1 MRSTL
6 APYVFMEFPRD
17 PFGRGDGAR
26 LDIYTNYLRSLR
38 CHVITDSKKS
48 TYSEEIQAHLT
59 AQPKN
64 SRNITYQQKG
74 YSSRMSEIQMDLFDA
89 DFYVLESYLMANGPR
104 ADIEFGWI
112 DENGTKINTYKVP
125 VMLTAMTPKVTP
137 TGTALSVNY
146 VSSYLATDR
155 GPSESTLSRKLLISR
170 TFKPGGKARRD
181 ADIKQAQ
188 ANLESAKT
196 QGKNRTNTPKYDE
209 NVYYFDRISDIVKLL
224 ASQANIKAEVDA
236 TPIFPA
242 TSAPFTFTNKSIYD
256 MLDWFSHYAAEVGD
270 TQFDPTGGSY
280 VYWFDQ
286 ETLYFKRQ
294 TTKVNPYGPIKEIKE
309 INYMGQNDV
318 TVEDLLKINNGK
330 TITLDMQ
337 LSVKG
342 SMIEALKT
350 RAVSYDPRYKNF
362 RGDSVESTS
371 PESTQSIG
379 FIRGVLGEDNE
390 AVKRANSRVDA
401 YGRSGITAEARSAIV
416 ESERLKAANITPMYG
431 EASQKNW
438 FAYEDAQLLAP
449 KTAKN
454 IYDAFSAGTSPED
467 QARNYARY
475 VQQQLDRLN
484 DAQAD
489 DPQGVAGAIAASDAN
504 AKPFTASVEDPTAV
518 GTTMV
523 MPYYDE
529 RTARAA
535 HQIYQDLSNE
545 QVIEMKA
552 TIIGDPTI
560 RRLDKVFVTVNMPSE
575 AQRVIEGSSGPV
587 EHYTSGEYMVTE
599 VDHIIDSKG
608 YTTQLTGIRIT
619 SKPDWEEAAGLTSDE
634 LKELD
639 ARAELEEREP
649 DASIGPGGE
658 WGEATLD
665 DGDSFRGKSK
675 PYTVT
680 VSYQPWPEP
689 DDFGVTNDPIYVY
702 NDVDP
707 VVFNSDEIS
716 VATPAESA
724 MVRADG
730 MSVSSLDGPNR
741 RSTVRNMMD
750 PNNALNGGVGQQPPG
765 DIFSM
770 PGSSEDPSE

>member
-1 MRSTL
+1 
-6 APYVFMEFPRD
+6 
-17 PFGRGDGAR
+17 
-26 LDIYTNYLRSLR
+26 
-38 CHVITDSKKS
+38 
-48 TYSEEIQAHLT
+48 
-59 AQPKN
+59 
-64 SRNITYQQKG
+64 
-74 YSSRMSEIQMDLFDA
+74 
-89 DFYVLESYLMANGPR
+89 
-104 ADIEFGWI
+104 
-112 DENGTKINTYKVP
+112 
-125 VMLTAMTPKVTP
+125 
-137 TGTALSVNY
+137 
-146 VSSYLATDR
+146 
-155 GPSESTLSRKLLISR
+155 
-170 TFKPGGKARRD
+170 
-181 ADIKQAQ
+181 
-188 ANLESAKT
+188 
-196 QGKNRTNTPKYDE
+196 
-209 NVYYFDRISDIVKLL
+209 
-224 ASQANIKAEVDA
+224 
-236 TPIFPA
+236 
-242 TSAPFTFTNKSIYD
+242 
-256 MLDWFSHYAAEVGD
+256 
-270 TQFDPTGGSY
+270 
-280 VYWFDQ
+280 
-286 ETLYFKRQ
+286 
-294 TTKVNPYGPIKEIKE
+294 
-309 INYMGQNDV
+309 MGQNDV

-379 FIRGVLGEDNE
+379 FIRGVLGEDNQ

-467 QARNYARY
+467 QARNYSRY
-475 VQQQLDRLN
+475 VQQQLNRLN

-504 AKPFTASVEDPTAV
+504 ARPFSATVEDPTAV

-639 ARAELEEREP
+639 QRADLQ
-649 DASIGPGGE
+649 DKKADSSIGAGGEQALIPGGASALSAQTTPAAGNE
-658 WGEATLD
+658 
-665 DGDSFRGKSK
+665 
-675 PYTVT
+675 
-680 VSYQPWPEP
+680 
-689 DDFGVTNDPIYVY
+689 DFGGGASNSEAYVY
-702 NDVDP
+702 NELDP
-707 VVFNSDEIS
+707 VSLNSTEIS
-716 VATPAESA
+716 ITTPAESA

-730 MSVSSLDGPNR
+730 TSVSSLDGPNR
-741 RSTVRNMMD
+741 RSAVRNMMD
-750 PNNALNGGVGQQPPG
+750 PNNAINGGVGQQPPG